1 MRMRT
6 TVILAAAFA
15 VAVWAGP
22 AQAKMV
28 YVKNPGGVEPVVYVA
43 TDRGKNPQRLGIGR
57 APTIAPN
64 GQWVAFIT
72 SPPGEELETVLLKK
86 LASGTQRIVMSGSSI
101 SGLRFSAD
109 SGKLGAITGGKRVRV
124 YDIPG
129 DRLHTAA
136 EGAIRG
142 YSFSPDSERIVYG
155 EARRDR
161 LQAASDLYITPVFG
175 GGGLMQITD
184 FGRAMNP
191 VWGPDEILFDRF
203 RLQAASDL
211 FIAPVFGGD
220 PTRVTDFGRAMNP
233 VWGPSEIL
241 FDRFR
246 RRRGDAPAFN
256 LWAVEPAQD
265 GRLRRLTAITIPR
278 LVSGLVPLESSSD
291 GRRLL
296 SVFSGQ
302 NTEVGF
308 TVQTRTGR
316 TRALS
321 RNFERGIVGYD
332 LSADGKRILA
342 HTGGWDP
349 SAAHDVVSVP
359 FEGGRPKLLVESAAY
374 PDWTR

>member
-6 TVILAAAFA
+6 TVILAAALA
-15 VAVWAGP
+15 VAAWAAP
-22 AQAKMV
+22 AHARMV

-43 TDRGKNPQRLGIGR
+43 DDRGRNPERIGIGR

-64 GQWVAFIT
+64 GRWVAFVT
-72 SPPGEELETVLLKK
+72 SPPDADRETVVLKK
-86 LASGTQRIVMSGSSI
+86 LDSGTQRLVIRARSVSS
-101 SGLRFSAD
+101 LRFTPD

-124 YDIPG
+124 FDIAA
-129 DRLHTAA
+129 DELHTVV
-136 EGAIRG
+136 EGPIRG
-142 YSFSPDSERIVYG
+142 YSFSPDSERIVVG
-155 EARRDR
+155 RARRDR
-161 LQAASDLYITPVFG
+161 LQAASDLFIVPALGGRRPV
-175 GGGLMQITD
+175 QVTD

-191 VWGPDEILFDRF
+191 VWGPDE
-203 RLQAASDL
+203 
-211 FIAPVFGGD
+211 V
-220 PTRVTDFGRAMNP
+220 
-233 VWGPSEIL
+233 L

-256 LWAVEPAQD
+256 LWAVEPQA
-265 GRLRRLTAITIPR
+265 GGELRRLTALTIPR
-278 LVSGLVPLESSSD
+278 LVSGLVPLEFSSD

-296 SVFSGQ
+296 SVFTGQ

-321 RNFERGIVGYD
+321 RDFESGIVGFD
-332 LSADGKRILA
+332 LSADGRRILA

-359 FEGGRPKLLVESAAY
+359 YRGGRPKVLVEDAAY

>member
-15 VAVWAGP
+15 AAAWSSP

-28 YVKNPGGVEPVVYVA
+28 YVKNPGDVEPVVFVA
-43 TDRGKNPQRLGIGR
+43 DDRGRNQERIGIGR
-57 APTIAPN
+57 APTISPN

-72 SPPGEELETVLLKK
+72 SPPDSDGETVLLKK
-86 LASGTQRIVMSGSSI
+86 LDSGTQRLVMSADSI
-101 SGLRFSAD
+101 SSLRFSPD
-109 SGKLGAITGGKRVRV
+109 SRKLGAVTGGKRVRV
-124 YDIPG
+124 FDIRR
-129 DRLHTAA
+129 DRLHTVVN
-136 EGAIRG
+136 GPIRG
-142 YSFSPDSERIVYG
+142 YSFSPDSERIAYG

-161 LQAASDLYITPVFG
+161 LQAASDLYTTPVLG
-175 GGGLMQITD
+175 GGGVVKVTD

-191 VWGPDEILFDRF
+191 VWGPD
-203 RLQAASDL
+203 
-211 FIAPVFGGD
+211 
-220 PTRVTDFGRAMNP
+220 
-233 VWGPSEIL
+233 EIL

-256 LWAVEPAQD
+256 LWAVEPVRD
-265 GRLRRLTAITIPR
+265 GALRRLTALTIPR

-296 SVFSGQ
+296 SVFTGQ
-302 NTEVGF
+302 DTEVGF
-308 TVQTRTGR
+308 TVQTRTGK

-321 RNFERGIVGYD
+321 RDFEMGIVGYD

-359 FEGGRPKLLVESAAY
+359 YGGGRPKVLVENAAY

>member
-1 MRMRT
+1 MRT
-6 TVILAAAFA
+6 TVILAASFA
-15 VAVWAGP
+15 AAVWAAP

-28 YVKNPGGVEPVVYVA
+28 YVKNAGGVEPAVYVA
-43 TDRGKNPQRLGIGR
+43 GDRGKNPQRLGIGR

-72 SPPGEELETVLLKK
+72 SPPREELETVLLKK
-86 LASGTQRIVMSGSSI
+86 LDSGTQRIVMSADSI

-124 YDIPG
+124 FDIAA
-129 DRLHTAA
+129 DELTTAA
-136 EGAIRG
+136 RGHIRG
-142 YSFSPDSERIVYG
+142 YSFSPDSDRIVVG
-155 EARRDR
+155 RARRDR
-161 LQAASDLYITPVFG
+161 LQAASDLFIGPALG
-175 GGGLMQITD
+175 GRRLTQVTD

-203 RLQAASDL
+203 R
-211 FIAPVFGGD
+211 
-220 PTRVTDFGRAMNP
+220 
-233 VWGPSEIL
+233 
-241 FDRFR
+241 

-256 LWAVEPAQD
+256 LWAVQPAAD
-265 GRLRRLTAITIPR
+265 GELRRLTALTIPR
-278 LVSGLVPLESSSD
+278 LVSGLVPLEFSSN
-291 GRRLL
+291 GRRVL
-296 SVFSGQ
+296 SVFTGQ

-308 TVQTRTGR
+308 TVQTRTGK

-321 RNFERGIVGYD
+321 RDFERGIVGFD

-359 FEGGRPKLLVESAAY
+359 YRGGRPKVLVEDAAY